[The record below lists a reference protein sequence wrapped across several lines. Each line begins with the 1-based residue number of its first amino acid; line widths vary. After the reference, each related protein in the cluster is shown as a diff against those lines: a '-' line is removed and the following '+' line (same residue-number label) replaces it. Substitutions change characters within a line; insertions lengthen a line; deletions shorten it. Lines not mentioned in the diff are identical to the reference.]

1 MNDPTSHV
9 GDPTTAQPMDLEADR
24 FSDPVRPINVTQL
37 VMAVA
42 FLAMVA
48 IWALLTTDTVSSDD
62 LRWLLPI
69 PFLSAGAV
77 GLVASLSDVGRR

>member
-1 MNDPTSHV
+1 MSEIH
-9 GDPTTAQPMDLEADR
+9 GDQDQTTTVSMTAPDSGRQ
-24 FSDPVRPINVTQL
+24 INLSQL

-48 IWALLTTDTVSSDD
+48 IWGLLTTDTVSVKD

-77 GLVASLSDVGRR
+77 GLVASLTDVRRR